1 MIPTFT
7 YPIVLIPAG
16 VLMLL
21 TLSFGLW
28 AQARPGQ
35 GVRVVG
41 QVPFLQGLGM
51 ALVLAGL
58 GIGLAEPRWGLP
70 EVPRLTVH
78 VVVDASRSMLVADC
92 NGNSRWGA
100 ATAILDRL
108 WSQPGNG
115 VQFSL
120 DLLTGD
126 TIPLMPPGE
135 DGALLR
141 DAMKAV
147 KPGDIGSPGT
157 SLGRG
162 IPQIVATVQK
172 KAPAVIL
179 LVSDGEE
186 TWESGSDAQ
195 LRALKFLQDEKLPL
209 YALALGGASPQL
221 VPMPVDSKETPPTS
235 TANPLMLK
243 ALAEG
248 SGGKL
253 LDPREDLAALFHKLA
268 SGQITMPLARSIQ
281 PVHPELGAWFA
292 LVGLGLWLLATGK
305 PLRAWRLVLSALLLL
320 GWNGP
325 GQAALPLFQGLPQGI
340 KAWVAQEALE
350 QGDLD
355 LARKWIPRGD
365 KPDHRLLAARINLK
379 AQDYRSALTILEPL
393 TGQGAPKPIPF
404 WRAPALLLAA
414 RANMAMDH
422 PEEAK
427 ELLQRLL
434 REEPGRPEAVH
445 NLQTLIKDSTPP
457 PPDPKKPPPPP
468 PIRPSMGARQD
479 ELEGIQQKLPPKP
492 PPGGVKDI

>member
-7 YPIVLIPAG
+7 HPIVLIPAG
-16 VLMLL
+16 ALVLL
-21 TLSFGLW
+21 TLGFGLW

-41 QVPFLQGLGM
+41 QWPLVQGLGL

-58 GIGLAEPRWGLP
+58 GIGLAEPRWGQP

-78 VVVDASRSMLVADC
+78 VVVDASRSMLVADSD
-92 NGNSRWGA
+92 GSSRWAA

-126 TIPLMPPGE
+126 SIPLMPPGE
-135 DGALLR
+135 DGGLLR
-141 DAMKAV
+141 DAMRAV

-162 IPQIVATVQK
+162 IPQIVATVEK

-195 LRALKFLQDEKLPL
+195 QRALQFLQEAKLPL
-209 YALALGGASPQL
+209 YALALGGASPQP
-221 VPMPVDSKETPPTS
+221 VPMPLEAKEPPPTS
-235 TANPLMLK
+235 TANPQMLK
-243 ALAEG
+243 VLAEG
-248 SGGKL
+248 SGGRL
-253 LDPREDLAALFHKLA
+253 LDPKEDLAALFHKLA
-268 SGQITMPLARSIQ
+268 SGNLAMPLARSTQ
-281 PVHPELGAWFA
+281 PAHPELGAWFA
-292 LVGLGLWLLATGK
+292 LAGLGLWLLATGK
-305 PLRAWRLVLSALLLL
+305 PLRSWRLALSLLVCL
-320 GWNGP
+320 GWASQ
-325 GQAALPLFQGLPQGI
+325 GQAALPLPQGI

-350 QGDLD
+350 RGDLEM
-355 LARKWIPRGD
+355 ARRWLPRGD
-365 KPDHRLLAARINLK
+365 KPNHRLLAARICLK
-379 AQDYRSALTILEPL
+379 AQDYTGALTMLTPL
-393 TGQGAPKPIPF
+393 SGQGAPKPIPP

-414 RANMAMDH
+414 RASMAMDH

-427 ELLQRLL
+427 EYLQRLL

-445 NLQTLIKDSTPP
+445 NLQSLIQDSTPP

>member
-16 VLMLL
+16 VLVLL

-41 QVPFLQGLGM
+41 QRPLLQGLGM

-58 GIGLAEPRWGLP
+58 GVGLAEPRWGLP

-78 VVVDASRSMLVADC
+78 VVVDASRSMLVRDC
-92 NGNSRWGA
+92 AGNSRWEA

-141 DAMKAV
+141 DALKAV
-147 KPGDIGSPGT
+147 QPGAIGSPGT

-162 IPQIVATVQK
+162 IPQIVATVAQHI
-172 KAPAVIL
+172 PAVIL

-195 LRALKFLQDEKLPL
+195 QRALTFLQDAKLPL
-209 YALALGGASPQL
+209 YALALGGSAAQPVPSMDPKEPASI
-221 VPMPVDSKETPPTS
+221 S
-235 TANPLMLK
+235 TANPQLLK
-243 ALAEG
+243 VLAEG

-253 LDPREDLAALFHKLA
+253 LDPQEDLAALFHKLA
-268 SGQITMPLARSIQ
+268 DGQLAMPLARSRQ
-281 PVHPELGAWFA
+281 PAHPELGAWFA

-305 PLRAWRLVLSALLLL
+305 PLRAWRLALSLLVCL
-320 GWNGP
+320 GWASLGR
-325 GQAALPLFQGLPQGI
+325 AALPWPQGI

-350 QGDLD
+350 RGQLD
-355 LARKWIPRGD
+355 LAQKWMPRGD
-365 KPDHRLLAARINLK
+365 QPNHRLLAARINLK
-379 AQDYRSALTILEPL
+379 AQDFGGALTILAPL
-393 TGQGAPKPIPF
+393 TGQGTPKPIPV

-414 RANMAMDH
+414 RACMALER

-427 ELLQRLL
+427 EFLQRVL

-445 NLQTLIKDSTPP
+445 NLQSLIKNSPP
-457 PPDPKKPPPPP
+457 PPPAPKKPPPPP

-479 ELEGIQQKLPPKP
+479 ELEGLQQKLPPKP
-492 PPGGVKDI
+492 PPGGIKDI